1 MKTLLLATTLAL
13 CPALA
18 HAQMVVLGTGAPQSC
33 YMSAKTGDMGSASA
47 IRNCTDALDRTLI
60 RSDEAATHV
69 NRGVLLM
76 RRGNFEDA
84 IPDYERALELQPE
97 LAEAHIN
104 FGAAL
109 YYQGDDARALDA
121 YNTAIDLGGDN
132 TAEALF
138 NRALV
143 YERLDQPREAY
154 YDLRAALELR
164 PEWDQAR
171 ESLERFTVMR
181 KDS

>member
-121 YNTAIDLGGDN
+121 YNTAIDLV
-132 TAEALF
+132 